1 VGELDF
7 WRKVVAAALG
17 ELLSYTVRERLPKQ
31 YWTSG
36 GNIVAPKQPCHK
48 RRRLESPKSLQV
60 SPEPVH
66 LERLARK
73 ASASMSQTQC
83 GQIRVDLAKCILAS
97 PCFLEHPTR
106 ETDPPAALQ
115 DCLKRTDELPE
126 ACQFQRKA
134 LFECKRALVCLNCEM
149 GHGLTVWTARY
160 EEAVPRHP
168 QLEQGACFTIRESSS
183 RREALI

>member
-83 GQIRVDLAKCILAS
+83 G
-97 PCFLEHPTR
+97 EHPTR
-106 ETDPPAALQ
+106 DTDPPAALQ

-168 QLEQGACFTIRESSS
+168 QLEQGACFTIREPSS